1 MRRPHRLL
9 LAAFGA
15 TSLLVTTACGAAGQ
29 ASDEDARKLPAPVS
43 VEHRF
48 GTTTLDT
55 VPERIVTIDLQWTDV
70 MLSMGVEPVGYSVD
84 TLMPETGVP
93 WETIPEGATAL
104 SLTDGVPVEQILAL
118 DPDLVVASFSL
129 TDQATYDL
137 LSARVPT
144 IAGPPDADTVI
155 PWQELVGTAGKILDK
170 TEQATQVVSTV
181 EGQVAATA
189 AELPGLAGKTFVLA
203 QYVVGDGL
211 TVVADEQ
218 DGSSLFFQQLG
229 MTLLPEVKAEG
240 ERTGDARIQLSTE
253 RIDLLRGDLLAF
265 LINGGDESDL
275 ADIPGFG
282 ELPGTV
288 ALLDYPTIV
297 GLNTPSPLSL
307 PYSLTQLR
315 PHLDTAA
322 AA

>member
-9 LAAFGA
+9 LAVLGTA
-15 TSLLVTTACGAAGQ
+15 SLLGTAACGASGQ
-29 ASDEDARKLPAPVS
+29 AADDDARKLATPVT
-43 VEHRF
+43 VDHRF
-48 GTTTLDT
+48 GTTTIET

-84 TLMPETGVP
+84 TFMPETRVP
-93 WETIPEGATAL
+93 WQRLPSGATAL

-118 DPDLVVASFSL
+118 DPDLVVVSFSL
-129 TDQATYDL
+129 TDQETYDL

-144 IAGPPDADTVI
+144 IAGPPAAEEVT
-155 PWQELVGTAGKILDK
+155 PWQELVRTAGKILDE
-170 TEQATQVVSTV
+170 TDQAEQVVSSV
-181 EGQVAATA
+181 EEKVTATA
-189 AELPGLAGKTFVLA
+189 AELPGLKDKTFVLA
-203 QYVVGDGL
+203 QYVVGDGI
-211 TVVADEQ
+211 TAVADDA
-218 DGSSLFFQQLG
+218 DGSSIFFQQLG
-229 MTLLPEVKAEG
+229 MTMLPAIRAEG
-240 ERTGDARIQLSTE
+240 EKAGKARVQLSTE
-253 RIDLLRGDLLAF
+253 RVDLLRSDLLAF

-275 ADIPGFG
+275 ADLPGFG
-282 ELPGTV
+282 KLPGTV

-315 PHLDTAA
+315 PYLDTAA

>member
-9 LAAFGA
+9 LAVLGTA
-15 TSLLVTTACGAAGQ
+15 SLLVTAACGVAGQ
-29 ASDEDARKLPAPVS
+29 AADDDATKLATPVT
-43 VEHRF
+43 VDHRF
-48 GTTTLDT
+48 GTTTVET
-55 VPERIVTIDLQWTDV
+55 VPERVVTIDLQWTDV

-93 WETIPEGATAL
+93 WQQLPAGATAL

-118 DPDLVVASFSL
+118 DPDLVVVSFSL

-144 IAGPPDADTVI
+144 IAGPPEAGQGI
-155 PWQELVGTAGKILDK
+155 PWQDLVRTAGKILDK
-170 TEQATQVVSTV
+170 TDQAEQVVSSV
-181 EGQVAATA
+181 EEKATATA
-189 AELPGLAGKTFVLA
+189 AELPGLQGKTFVLA
-203 QYVVGDGL
+203 QYVVGDGI
-211 TVVADEQ
+211 TAVADEA

-229 MTLLPEVKAEG
+229 MTMLPAIKAEG
-240 ERTGDARIQLSTE
+240 EKTGSSRVQLSTE
-253 RIDLLRGDLLAF
+253 RVDLLRSDLLAF

-275 ADIPGFG
+275 ADLPGFDK
-282 ELPGTV
+282 LPGTV

-315 PHLDTAA
+315 PYLDTAA

>member
-9 LAAFGA
+9 LALLGTA
-15 TSLLVTTACGAAGQ
+15 SVLVTAACGASGQ
-29 ASDEDARKLPAPVS
+29 AADDDAQKLATPVT
-43 VEHRF
+43 VDHRF
-48 GTTTLDT
+48 GTTTIET
-55 VPERIVTIDLQWTDV
+55 VPERVVTIDLQWTDV

-84 TLMPETGVP
+84 TFMPETGVP
-93 WETIPEGATAL
+93 WQQLPSGATAL

-118 DPDLVVASFSL
+118 DPDLVVVSFSL

-144 IAGPPDADTVI
+144 IAGPPAAEEVT
-155 PWQELVGTAGKILDK
+155 PWQDLVRTAGKILDK
-170 TEQATQVVSTV
+170 TDQAEQVVSTV
-181 EGQVAATA
+181 EEKVTATA
-189 AELPGLAGKTFVLA
+189 AELPGLKDKTFVLA
-203 QYVVGDGL
+203 QYVVGDGI
-211 TVVADEQ
+211 TAVADDA
-218 DGSSLFFQQLG
+218 DGSSIFFQQLG
-229 MTLLPEVKAEG
+229 MTMLPAIKAEG
-240 ERTGDARIQLSTE
+240 EKAGKARVQLSTE
-253 RIDLLRGDLLAF
+253 RVDLLRADLLAF

-275 ADIPGFG
+275 ADLPGFDK
-282 ELPGTV
+282 LPGTV

-315 PHLDTAA
+315 PYLDTAA

>member
-9 LAAFGA
+9 LAVLGTAFV
-15 TSLLVTTACGAAGQ
+15 LVTTACGAAGQ
-29 ASDEDARKLPAPVS
+29 AADDDAQKLATPVT
-43 VEHRF
+43 VDHRF
-48 GTTTLDT
+48 GTTTVDT

-84 TLMPETGVP
+84 SFMPETGVP
-93 WETIPEGATAL
+93 WQQLPSGATAL
-104 SLTDGVPVEQILAL
+104 SLTDGVPVEQVLAL
-118 DPDLVVASFSL
+118 DPDLVVVSFSL

-144 IAGPPDADTVI
+144 IAGPPAAEEVT
-155 PWQELVGTAGKILDK
+155 PWQDLVRTAGKILDK
-170 TEQATQVVSTV
+170 PDQAEQVVSSV
-181 EGQVAATA
+181 EGKVAATA
-189 AELPGLAGKTFVLA
+189 AELPGLKDKTFVLA
-203 QYVVGDGL
+203 QYVVGDGI
-211 TVVADEQ
+211 TAVADDT
-218 DGSSLFFQQLG
+218 DGSSIFFQQLG
-229 MTLLPEVKAEG
+229 MTMLPAIKAEG
-240 ERTGDARIQLSTE
+240 EKAGKARVQLSTE
-253 RIDLLRGDLLAF
+253 RVDLLRSDLLAF

-275 ADIPGFG
+275 ADLPGFD

-315 PHLDTAA
+315 PYLDTAA